1 MADFGDLRYVLCR
14 SRVGDGH
21 GQTVR
26 IDGGPFGVAVQLEV
40 VVVCADGVL
49 AQFGA
54 EFGDGLAE
62 LVMNKKNY
70 IFVIN

>member
-1 MADFGDLRYVLCR
+1 M
-14 SRVGDGH
+14 
-21 GQTVR
+21 
-26 IDGGPFGVAVQLEV
+26 QLEV